1 MRNNLYKNTKN
12 ELIDEI
18 LKLRKSEQKLREEN
32 EKLK

>member
-12 ELIDEI
+12 KFIDEI